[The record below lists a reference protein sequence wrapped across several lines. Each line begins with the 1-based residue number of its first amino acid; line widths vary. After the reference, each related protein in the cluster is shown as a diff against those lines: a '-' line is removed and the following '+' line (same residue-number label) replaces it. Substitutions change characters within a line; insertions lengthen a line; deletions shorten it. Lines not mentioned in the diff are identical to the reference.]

1 MPKGLYEIGHFF
13 NMGLTPA
20 PLSNNVKKTLQD
32 YYSEASL
39 WEWKIKQD
47 HLRWWV
53 LHHSPHYY
61 SLARF
66 WVLGAIFMTII
77 RPYLEVPTIRKH
89 NLYRGKKLP
98 RWIQGD
104 SQNKHNTTTKISLY
118 SGERSR
124 HQLLLQNY
132 LLSKHALQ
140 LFFGTLLNCINSV
153 CIVHTTPLKT
163 SIT

>member
-1 MPKGLYEIGHFF
+1 MSILCQYYVHFMPKGLYEIGHFF

-66 WVLGAIFMTII
+66 WVLGAIIMTII
-77 RPYLEVPTIRKH
+77 RPYLEVPTLRKH
-89 NLYRGKKLP
+89 NFYRGKKLP
-98 RWIQGD
+98 RWLLKQT
-104 SQNKHNTTTKISLY
+104 QHNDKNQPLLGWTVTPPAPVTKLFAVQTCIATIFWNFAELY
-118 SGERSR
+118 R
-124 HQLLLQNY
+124 
-132 LLSKHALQ
+132 
-140 LFFGTLLNCINSV
+140 
-153 CIVHTTPLKT
+153 
-163 SIT
+163 

>member
-1 MPKGLYEIGHFF
+1 
-13 NMGLTPA
+13 MGLTPA
-20 PLSNNVKKTLQD
+20 PLSNNVKKKLQD

-39 WEWKIKQD
+39 REWKIKQD

-53 LHHSPHYY
+53 QHHSPHYY
-61 SLARF
+61 SLASF
-66 WVLGAIFMTII
+66 WILGAIFMTII
-77 RPYLEVPTIRKH
+77 RRHLEVPTIKKH
-89 NLYRGKKLP
+89 NLYRGKSC
-98 RWIQGD
+98 QGD
-104 SQNKHNTTTKISLY
+104 SENKHNTTTKISLY

-153 CIVHTTPLKT
+153 WIVHTTPLKT